1 MNIPEEYNGSGK
13 YIFFSYCHS
22 DAPRVMPIIA
32 AMNKLGY
39 RIWFDRGIQPG
50 TDWPDVIAEHLEKSS
65 VFIACIS
72 EASLRSHNCR
82 NELNYA
88 ILKGKQFI
96 GVILEPVRL
105 TPGMEMQMATYQ
117 AIYCQNYSSF
127 GEFFAKLTSAP
138 CLAECREEQQ
148 TAAAPVR
155 DPRVKA
161 AAPQPVR
168 TPQQKAAAPVRNP
181 QAKAAAPQAYNE
193 LATLITNVKNSAFTY
208 SLLRNRTGEA
218 IEIDRS
224 EFTIGRKRE
233 MCSYAIT
240 DNPAISR
247 VHGIFRVTA
256 KGLFVSDNNS
266 LNRTSVNGRTLQK
279 GGSAALKNGDVVSF
293 ADESFTVQI
302 FEKMSERA

>member
-127 GEFFAKLTSAP
+127 GEFFAKLISAP
-138 CLAECREEQQ
+138 CLAECRSERQE
-148 TAAAPVR
+148 TAAPVR
-155 DPRVKA
+155 DTRVKT
-161 AAPQPVR
+161 AAPQE
-168 TPQQKAAAPVRNP
+168 
-181 QAKAAAPQAYNE
+181 YDE
-193 LATLITNVKNSAFTY
+193 MATLISNVNNSVFTY
-208 SLLRNRTGEA
+208 SLLRNRTGEV
-218 IEIDRS
+218 IQIDRS

-247 VHGIFRVTA
+247 VHGIFRVTG

-266 LNRTSVNGRTLQK
+266 LNRTSVNGTTLQK

-302 FEKMSERA
+302 FEKMSERV